1 MFSFLFISFSFL
13 GTTSSIFT
21 VHILQ
26 HIKRYHMH
34 TKKSPV
40 YLSILW
46 QSFARCSLILLISL
60 LTLFCCPPFHNIS
73 HFLPSSKHKKEQID
87 AEYDEPDSVKPKHL
101 SAARQQR
108 KEAQQRG
115 NAIAAYKR
123 MEKRLDE
130 CERCLNG
137 TRYCRWRTIAIGEY
151 ASVPFSCAFF
161 AVTMHYLLCS
171 ECVLPTLSF
180 AV

>member
-1 MFSFLFISFSFL
+1 
-13 GTTSSIFT
+13 
-21 VHILQ
+21 
-26 HIKRYHMH
+26 MH
-34 TKKSPV
+34 TKKSPA
-40 YLSILW
+40 YSSILW
-46 QSFARCSLILLISL
+46 QTFARCSLFLLISL
-60 LTLFCCPPFHNIS
+60 LILFVVHCFKTSPISYLHPNI
-73 HFLPSSKHKKEQID
+73 KKEQID

-151 ASVPFSCAFF
+151 ASVPFSCTFF

-171 ECVLPTLSF
+171 ECALPTLSF